1 MGRTWT
7 KVGTGAILAGGLFA
21 AVASWRLALTDLSPS
36 LWLILETTWVILLT
50 AAVGL
55 ATAGLVRLRY
65 QNALRKLAAQVS
77 ALRSNPAPR
86 PPAPAT
92 ELAPLL
98 GPLDAL
104 VASYRK
110 ALAELIQARERF
122 EGLRTL
128 QERAGAEK
136 GFSFSF
142 VHRKE
147 SRSRSLVARLAPN
160 LHWMAATPALQQF
173 LGHSMADLNAR
184 PFLDVVHPQDAPKL
198 TRIFHK
204 ALRDGEA
211 HNVTFRVLPRAANAV
226 PPPEMAGAPNNE
238 RHLQMDVQTRYTNE
252 GHPLHLRCH
261 FTDITERVRTDRE
274 LRRRSKE
281 LAAANE
287 QLRETNRD
295 LEKLKENYRDLYN
308 NAPALFFSLDARGC
322 FVACNDTLAKALGY
336 TRQELHGQS
345 YGRILTP
352 AARTAF
358 LKNPGRFREAC
369 EIDVQWV
376 KKDGS
381 AIDVWIRTT
390 PLLDAEGRFLRTR
403 SAAQDVTERNRLL
416 NALVAKGKEL
426 EEANAHL
433 RRINQ
438 ALDQFTYV
446 VSHDLKEPLR
456 TVEAYS
462 RFLLQDYGDQL
473 GGDGRDFINHLVK
486 ASGRLGQLIDDL
498 LKLSRAG
505 RVIDTAHEFDVR
517 EALHTVLDDLHDLIQ
532 RREAVVRLD
541 DSLADSPLVSGDLPR
556 VMELLANLIGNA
568 LKYNQNPRPEVVV
581 GATVGEKSMLGGQW
595 TVVSEKPNTFAAQ
608 TTFYVRDNG
617 IGINPEHHEQIF
629 GMFRRLHHRDEYE
642 GTGAGLAICKKIVE
656 AHGGRIWLDSEVG
669 RGATFYF
676 TLPRSPR
683 QAATEGGPDRGD
695 LKNGGETR
703 RTPVTGVRHP
713 IEDGQAVPQ

>member
-1 MGRTWT
+1 M
-7 KVGTGAILAGGLFA
+7 VGTGAILAGGLFA
-21 AVASWRLALTDLSPS
+21 AVAVWRIALTALSPS
-36 LWLILETTWVILLT
+36 LWLILETAWVVLLT

-55 ATAGLVRLRY
+55 ATTGLVRIHY

-77 ALRSNPAPR
+77 ALRNNPAPR
-86 PPAPAT
+86 PPWPAP
-92 ELAPLL
+92 ELALLL

-110 ALAELIQARERF
+110 ALAELVQSRERL
-122 EGLRTL
+122 EGLRAL
-128 QERAGAEK
+128 QERVGAEK

-142 VHRKE
+142 VHSKE
-147 SRSRSLVARLAPN
+147 GRSRSLVARLAPS

-173 LGHSMADLNAR
+173 LGHKMADLNGR
-184 PFLDVVHPQDAPKL
+184 PFLDVVHPNDAPKL
-198 TRIFHK
+198 TRVFHK
-204 ALRDGEA
+204 TLRDGEA
-211 HNVTFRVLPRAANAV
+211 HNVTFRVLPRSPNGPAYSSAPAA
-226 PPPEMAGAPNNE
+226 EQAGPSNNE

-281 LAAANE
+281 LATAND
-287 QLRETNRD
+287 QLREMNRD
-295 LEKLKENYRDLYN
+295 LEKLKERYRDLYN

-322 FVACNDTLAKALGY
+322 FVACNDTLARALGY
-336 TRQELHGQS
+336 TRQELQGQP

-352 AARTAF
+352 AARAAH
-358 LKNPGRFREAC
+358 LKNPGCFREAC
-369 EIDVQWV
+369 DIDGQWV
-376 KKDGS
+376 RKDGS
-381 AIDVWIRTT
+381 VIDVWIRTT
-390 PLLDAEGRFLRTR
+390 PLVDAEGRFRTR
-403 SAAQDVTERNRLL
+403 SAAQDVTEKNRLM

-426 EEANAHL
+426 EEANVHL

-456 TVEAYS
+456 TVLAYS
-462 RFLLQDYGDQL
+462 TFLQKDYGDQL
-473 GGDGRDFINHLVK
+473 GADGHDFINHLVN
-486 ASGRLGQLIDDL
+486 ASRRLGQLIDDL

-505 RVIDTAHEFDVR
+505 RVIDTAHEFDIR
-517 EALHTVLDDLHDLIQ
+517 EALHTVLEDLHDLIQ
-532 RREAVVRLD
+532 RRQAVVRLD
-541 DSLADSPLVSGDLPR
+541 ESLADSPLVCGDLPR
-556 VMELLANLIGNA
+556 VMELIANLIGNG

-608 TTFYVRDNG
+608 TTFFVRDNG
-617 IGINPEHHEQIF
+617 IGIDPAHHEQIF

-656 AHGGRIWLDSEVG
+656 AHGGRIWLESEAD

-676 TLPRSPR
+676 TLPRSPQ
-683 QAATEGGPDRGD
+683 QAATEGGPDRAD
-695 LKNGGETR
+695 QEKNGETR
-703 RTPVTGVRHP
+703 LAAVAVVRGP
-713 IEDGQAVPQ
+713 LDNGQTESQ